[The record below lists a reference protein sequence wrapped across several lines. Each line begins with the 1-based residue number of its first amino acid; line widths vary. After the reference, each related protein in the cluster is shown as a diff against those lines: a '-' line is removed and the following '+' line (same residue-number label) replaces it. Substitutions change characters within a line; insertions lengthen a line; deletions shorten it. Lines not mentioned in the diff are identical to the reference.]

1 MEGLYNVESNCRV
14 CSSKNLKILINFNSA
29 SIAMPNTGL
38 SLATDKEALIPLSFA
53 YCNSCTNLQINETV
67 DPSILYS
74 NFKYVTSITHGLVDH
89 FKKFSEECFEKGEV
103 TRGEFVL
110 DIGSNDGSLLKPF
123 KEEGCK
129 VLGIEPAV
137 ELAKKVNES
146 GIETIGD
153 FFSYKLSERIKKKY
167 GIPKLITCNNTFA
180 NINNLDDFT
189 KGLSNIVNEDTKI
202 FIETQYGIDVLEKK
216 LIDTIYHEHLN
227 YFTINSL
234 RSIFQKRKLF
244 IKKVYH
250 LDNKGGSLRI
260 KVSKNQN
267 IQDLGPSFTKETS
280 ENINK
285 MIQEINKTIEE
296 CRERI
301 DNIIQQ
307 SKHKIYLFGSSVSC
321 VSLLNQ
327 LGINT
332 RKIKAIVDEKPL
344 TNNCYV
350 KGEKIEVINFSEI
363 KENKK
368 CIILNLAYRYGDII
382 FNKNEEFFSR
392 NKFINV
398 FPEIKYYN

>member
-1 MEGLYNVESNCRV
+1 MEGLYNVESDCRV
-14 CSSKNLKILINFNSA
+14 CGSKNLKILMDLNST
-29 SIAMPNTGL
+29 SIVMPNTGL
-38 SLATDKEALIPLSFA
+38 SSRLDKESLIPLTFA

-89 FKKFSEECFEKGEV
+89 FEKFSEECFEKREV
-103 TRGEFVL
+103 AKGEFVL

-123 KEEGCK
+123 MEKGCK

-146 GIETIGD
+146 GIETMGD
-153 FFSYKLSERIKKKY
+153 FFSFQLSEKIKRNY

-180 NINNLDDFT
+180 NINDLNDFT
-189 KGLSNIVNEDTKI
+189 QGLSNIVNVDTKI

-234 RSIFQKRKLF
+234 KSIFEKNKLF
-244 IKKVYH
+244 INKVDH

-260 KVSKNQN
+260 KVSRDQN
-267 IQDLGPSFTKETS
+267 VQDLGPRFTRETP
-280 ENINK
+280 ERINE
-285 MIQEINKTIEE
+285 MIQEINKTIGE
-296 CRERI
+296 CRERL
-301 DNIIQQ
+301 NSIILQ

-327 LGINT
+327 LGINM
-332 RKIKAIVDEKPL
+332 RKIEAIIDEKPL

-350 KGEKIEVINFSEI
+350 RGEKIKVINFSEI
-363 KENKK
+363 KNNKQSV
-368 CIILNLAYRYGDII
+368 ILNLAYRYGDII
-382 FNKNEEFFSR
+382 FNKNEEFFSG
-392 NKFINV
+392 NKFINM